1 MSIVLQKFLACVIII
16 VNNDEVGEPMA
27 DIRGKKLAD
36 QTAEELFQMIISDPE
51 LGPGAKLPNEAELCG
66 MFGVSRTTIREAVR
80 HLAAQGY
87 VEVRRGKGTF
97 VCERTS
103 IRQDIGLGQ
112 LETVQVRLQDLFE
125 IRLMIEP
132 NTAMLACIRGSDE
145 ELEHIFRCAEVVEER
160 IRSGGDWDSADLDF
174 HHAFVAASHNQFME
188 KLVPILNRAVSS
200 TWRMVGTYPSLP
212 DMVLRDNQLIVEF
225 LKARDPRGTRLAMES
240 HLRNVIRTLNFGENQ
255 VLPYL

>member
-1 MSIVLQKFLACVIII
+1 MYESK
-16 VNNDEVGEPMA
+16 
-27 DIRGKKLAD
+27 GKKLAD
-36 QTAEELFQMIISDPE
+36 QTADRLFQMIISDPA
-51 LGPGAKLPNEAELCG
+51 LGPGAQLPNEAELCNI
-66 MFGVSRTTIREAVR
+66 FGVSRTTIREAVR

-97 VCERTS
+97 VCDRTS

-112 LETVQVRLQDLFE
+112 LESVQVRLQDLFE

-132 NTAMLACIRGSDE
+132 NTAMLACLRGTPE
-145 ELEHIFRCAEVVEER
+145 ELEHIYHCARVVEER

-174 HHAFVAASHNQFME
+174 HQAFVAASHNQFME

-212 DMVLRDNQLIVEF
+212 EMVLRDNQLIVEF
-225 LKARDPRGTRLAMES
+225 LQARDPKGTRLAMES
-240 HLRNVIRTLNFGENQ
+240 HLRNVIRILDFGEND
-255 VLPYL
+255 VLSHL

>member
-1 MSIVLQKFLACVIII
+1 M
-16 VNNDEVGEPMA
+16 M
-27 DIRGKKLAD
+27 
-36 QTAEELFQMIISDPE
+36 ISDPE
-51 LGPGAKLPNEAELCG
+51 LKPGAKLPNEGELCEL
-66 MFGVSRTTIREAVR
+66 FKVSRTTVREAVR

-87 VEVRRGKGTF
+87 LEVRRGKGTF
-97 VCERTS
+97 VTERTN

-145 ELEHIFRCAEVVEER
+145 ELQHILHCARVVEER

-174 HHAFVAASHNQFME
+174 HQAFVAAAHNQFME
-188 KLVPILNRAVSS
+188 QLIPILNRAVSS
-200 TWRMVGTYPSLP
+200 TWRMVGSYAELP

-225 LKARDPRGTRLAMES
+225 LQARDPRGVRLAMES
-240 HLRNVIRTLNFGENQ
+240 HLRNVIRILNFGENRI
-255 VLPYL
+255 LPYL

>member
-1 MSIVLQKFLACVIII
+1 
-16 VNNDEVGEPMA
+16 MA
-27 DIRGKKLAD
+27 ESKGKKLTD
-36 QTAEELFQMIISDPE
+36 QTTEQLFQFIISDPN
-51 LGPGAKLPNEAELCG
+51 LGPGAKLPNESELCG
-66 MFGVSRTTIREAVR
+66 MFGVSRTTVREAVR

-97 VCERTS
+97 ICDRTN

-132 NTAMLACIRGSDE
+132 NTAMLACMRGTPE
-145 ELEHIFRCAEVVEER
+145 ELEHIFHCAQVVADR
-160 IRSGGDWDSADLDF
+160 IHSGGDWDSADLDF

-188 KLVPILNRAVSS
+188 QLVPILNRAVSS
-200 TWRMVGTYPSLP
+200 TWRMVGAYPMLP
-212 DMVLRDNQLIVEF
+212 DMVLRDNELIVEF
-225 LKARDPRGTRLAMES
+225 LKARDPKGTKLAMEA
-240 HLRNVIRTLNFGENQ
+240 HLRHVIRILNFGENE

>member
-1 MSIVLQKFLACVIII
+1 MTKMVRH
-16 VNNDEVGEPMA
+16 MA
-27 DIRGKKLAD
+27 TGKKLTD
-36 QTAEELFQMIISDPE
+36 QTAEQLFQMMISDPE
-51 LGPGAKLPNEAELCG
+51 LKPGAKLPNEGELCEL
-66 MFGVSRTTIREAVR
+66 FKVSRTTVREAVR

-87 VEVRRGKGTF
+87 LEVRRGKGTF
-97 VCERTS
+97 VTERTN

-132 NTAMLACIRGSDE
+132 NTAMLACMRGTPE
-145 ELEHIFRCAEVVEER
+145 ELEHIFRCARVVEER

-200 TWRMVGTYPSLP
+200 TWRMVGTYSNLP
-212 DMVLRDNQLIVEF
+212 EMVLRDNALIVEF
-225 LKARDPRGTRLAMES
+225 LKAGDAKGTKLAMEA
-240 HLRNVIRTLNFGENQ
+240 HLRHVIRILDFGENE
-255 VLPYL
+255 VLSYL